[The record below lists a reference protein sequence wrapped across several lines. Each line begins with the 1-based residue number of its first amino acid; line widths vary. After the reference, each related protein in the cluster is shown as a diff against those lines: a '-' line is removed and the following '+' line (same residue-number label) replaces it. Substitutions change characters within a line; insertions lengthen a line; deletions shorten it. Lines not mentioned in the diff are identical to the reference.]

1 MGGAEKNDA
10 SDEYVRI
17 ALARIRELVDEGN
30 SNRDEDDALLSLR
43 EKLLEIRPKSAP
55 VHASFRSAYLTQFRH
70 FVWGRSDRVEAVI
83 AWLRQT
89 DQFDDKQI
97 ERIRRI
103 GLLEE
108 KEDGSVV
115 VREQP
120 ISESLASLVAAF
132 LASMTGGWITWV
144 WFAAEGNVLL
154 VSNSYAVGWVFGTI
168 VGYMLDKSFR
178 FAKMREKV
186 ISVAPRL
193 RNGVSVGL
201 GV

>member
-17 ALARIRELVDEGN
+17 ALARIRELVDERDP
-30 SNRDEDDALLSLR
+30 SRDEDAALLSLR
-43 EKLLEIRPKSAP
+43 EKLLEIRPRSAT
-55 VHASFRSAYLTQFRH
+55 VHARFRSASLTQFRY
-70 FVWGRSDRVEAVI
+70 FLGRSERVEAVI

-115 VREQP
+115 VRGQP

-132 LASMTGGWITWV
+132 LASMTGGWIAWV
-144 WFAAEGNVLL
+144 WFAAEGNLLL

-178 FAKMREKV
+178 FAKMREK
-186 ISVAPRL
+186 ILSIAPRL

>member
-17 ALARIRELVDEGN
+17 ALGRIRELVDEGN
-30 SNRDEDDALLSLR
+30 PNRGEDATLLSLR
-43 EKLLEIRPKSAP
+43 EKLLEIRPRSAT
-55 VHASFRSAYLTQFRH
+55 VHARFRSAYLTQFRH
-70 FVWGRSDRVEAVI
+70 FLGRSDRVEVVI

-89 DQFDDKQI
+89 NQFDDKQI

-108 KEDGSVV
+108 KEGRSVV
-115 VREQP
+115 VRDQP
-120 ISESLASLVAAF
+120 ISKSLASLVAAL
-132 LASMTGGWITWV
+132 LASMTGGWVAWV
-144 WFAAEGNVLL
+144 WFAAEGNLLL

-186 ISVAPRL
+186 LSIAPRL